1 MQLGCCYNRSVL
13 LLFAVFGFLLVLL
26 IAFVSVAFTV
36 RNLSEISFPS
46 VLEVDDAVEWISER
60 LPEEAAAQLRKDEVF
75 EIIGWWLDS
84 IDSAGLAS
92 EHGQEIGKGRAK
104 NNQAESVADLDIAVD
119 EVVARALEGNEPL
132 NEIAVVVVLDLL
144 VVYLTEIGAIG
155 SQPTEQG

>member
-1 MQLGCCYNRSVL
+1 VL

>member
-13 LLFAVFGFLLVLL
+13 LLFAIFGCLLVLL
-26 IAFVSVAFTV
+26 IAFVSVASTV

-60 LPEEAAAQLRKDEVF
+60 LPEEAASQLRKDEVF
-75 EIIGWWLDS
+75 EIIRWWLDS

-92 EHGQEIGKGRAK
+92 EHGEEIGEGRAK
-104 NNQAESVADLDIAVD
+104 NNKSESVADLDIAVD
-119 EVVARALEGNEPL
+119 EVVARALDSPEPL
-132 NEIAVVVVLDLL
+132 NEVAVVVVLDLL
-144 VVYLTEIGAIG
+144 IVYLTEIGAIG

>member
-13 LLFAVFGFLLVLL
+13 LLFAIFGCLLVLL
-26 IAFVSVAFTV
+26 IAFISVASTV
-36 RNLSEISFPS
+36 RNLSEVSFPS

-60 LPEEAAAQLRKDEVF
+60 LPEEAASQLRKDEVF

-92 EHGQEIGKGRAK
+92 EYGEEIGQGRAK
-104 NNQAESVADLDIAVD
+104 SNKVESVADLDIAVD
-119 EVVARALEGNEPL
+119 EVVARALDSPDPL
-132 NEIAVVVVLDLL
+132 NEVAVVVVLDLL

>member
-13 LLFAVFGFLLVLL
+13 LLFAIFGCLLVLL
-26 IAFVSVAFTV
+26 IAFISVASTV
-36 RNLSEISFPS
+36 KNLSEVSFPS

-60 LPEEAAAQLRKDEVF
+60 LPEEAASQLRKDEVF

-92 EHGQEIGKGRAK
+92 EYGEEIGQGRAK
-104 NNQAESVADLDIAVD
+104 SNKAESVADLDIAVD
-119 EVVARALEGNEPL
+119 EVVARALDSPDPL
-132 NEIAVVVVLDLL
+132 NEVAVVVVLDLL

-155 SQPTEQG
+155 SQSTEQG

>member
-13 LLFAVFGFLLVLL
+13 LLFAIFGSLLVLL

-92 EHGQEIGKGRAK
+92 EHGQEIGEGRAK
-104 NNQAESVADLDIAVD
+104 NNQAESVADLDIVVD
-119 EVVARALEGNEPL
+119 EVVARALESNEPL
-132 NEIAVVVVLDLL
+132 N
-144 VVYLTEIGAIG
+144 
-155 SQPTEQG
+155 

>member
-13 LLFAVFGFLLVLL
+13 LLFAIFGCLLVLL
-26 IAFVSVAFTV
+26 IAFVSVASTV

-60 LPEEAAAQLRKDEVF
+60 LPEEAASQLRRDEVF
-75 EIIGWWLDS
+75 EIIRWWLDS

-92 EHGQEIGKGRAK
+92 EHGEEIGEGRAK
-104 NNQAESVADLDIAVD
+104 NNKSESVADLDMAVD
-119 EVVARALEGNEPL
+119 EVVARALDSPEPL
-132 NEIAVVVVLDLL
+132 NEVAVVVVLDLL
-144 VVYLTEIGAIG
+144 IVYLTEIGAIG

>member
-13 LLFAVFGFLLVLL
+13 LLFAIFGSLLVLL

-92 EHGQEIGKGRAK
+92 EHGQEIGEGRAK
-104 NNQAESVADLDIAVD
+104 NNQAESVADLDIVVD
-119 EVVARALEGNEPL
+119 EVVARALESNEPL
-132 NEIAVVVVLDLL
+132 NEVAVVVVLDLL
-144 VVYLTEIGAIG
+144 IVYLTEIGAIG

>member
-13 LLFAVFGFLLVLL
+13 LLFAIFGSLLVLL
-26 IAFVSVAFTV
+26 IAFGSVAFTV

-92 EHGQEIGKGRAK
+92 EHGQEIGEGRAK
-104 NNQAESVADLDIAVD
+104 NNQSESVADLDIAVD

-132 NEIAVVVVLDLL
+132 NEVAVVVVLDLL
-144 VVYLTEIGAIG
+144 IVYLTEIGAIG

>member
-92 EHGQEIGKGRAK
+92 EHGQEIGEGRAK

>member
-1 MQLGCCYNRSVL
+1 ML
-13 LLFAVFGFLLVLL
+13 LLFAILGSLLVLL

-92 EHGQEIGKGRAK
+92 EHGQEIGEGRAK
-104 NNQAESVADLDIAVD
+104 NNQAESVADLDIVVD
-119 EVVARALEGNEPL
+119 EVVARALESNEPL
-132 NEIAVVVVLDLL
+132 NEVAVVVVLDLL
-144 VVYLTEIGAIG
+144 IVYLTEIGAIG

>member
-13 LLFAVFGFLLVLL
+13 LLFAIFGSLLVLL

-84 IDSAGLAS
+84 IDSAGLTS
-92 EHGQEIGKGRAK
+92 EHGQEIGEGRAK
-104 NNQAESVADLDIAVD
+104 NNQAESVADLDIVVD
-119 EVVARALEGNEPL
+119 EVVARALESNEPL
-132 NEIAVVVVLDLL
+132 NEVAVVVVLDLL
-144 VVYLTEIGAIG
+144 IVYLTEIGAIG

>member
-13 LLFAVFGFLLVLL
+13 LLFAISGSLLVLL
-26 IAFVSVAFTV
+26 IAFLSVASTV
-36 RNLSEISFPS
+36 RNLSEISVPS

-60 LPEEAAAQLRKDEVF
+60 LPEEAASQLRKDEVF

-92 EHGQEIGKGRAK
+92 EHGQEIGEGRAK
-104 NNQAESVADLDIAVD
+104 NNKAESVADLDIAVD
-119 EVVARALEGNEPL
+119 EVVAKALDSPEPL